1 MLGGALALQRDLAVA
16 PLRVVLVPERVDDP
30 LDRDR
35 PPSGPAAAIAAACS
49 LGAAPDNTVA
59 SPSYD
64 GVQLVARKQHLVV
77 QERGAGHRVALRH
90 LCWIGDRSGR
100 RRCWWSLGG
109 SGLWKC
115 CRRGVACLGI
125 ARDEG
130 VQGSTRALE
139 GACQVVHSSRTS
151 GLASTPNGAK
161 KFGEMPAE
169 ASGRLIRHSETS
181 MTQTMRHERVSGCL
195 ATISS
200 FRQILFLTACKTATQ
215 PGITT
220 VPCNHGITQR
230 PCRCITFP
238 TYPPNSFARR
248 ASQKRGVHCSERRRD
263 IEEVACRHR
272 PSRTTPALPLLIVH
286 ARTRQAARSLH
297 RELRPN

>member
-1 MLGGALALQRDLAVA
+1 MRCRRDTGGHQVGVPAIGRAQHALDGQDVLGGALALQRDLAVA

-35 PPSGPAAAIAAACS
+35 PPSGRAAAVAAACS

-139 GACQVVHSSRTS
+139 GACQVVHSSRRLGSRPRQTQS
-151 GLASTPNGAK
+151 PNGAK
-161 KFGEMPAE
+161 KFGEI
-169 ASGRLIRHSETS
+169 ASGRLRHRETS
-181 MTQTMRHERVSGCL
+181 ISQTMRHERVSGCL

-200 FRQILFLTACKTATQ
+200 FRQILCLTAACKTATQ

-230 PCRCITFP
+230 PCRLQLHSPLI
-238 TYPPNSFARR
+238 PPILLP
-248 ASQKRGVHCSERRRD
+248 GG
-263 IEEVACRHR
+263 RHR
-272 PSRTTPALPLLIVH
+272 REACTALSVGATLK
-286 ARTRQAARSLH
+286 R
-297 RELRPN
+297 